1 MLEVSNASGGFDPLH
16 GADHVHLVPLSTIW
30 AGIITFKALATVDLQ
45 SQAPKE

>member
-30 AGIITFKALATVDLQ
+30 AGIITFKALATVGLQ